1 MKLGKLEVADNSQEL
16 TKRRDLNTKVLSGE
30 ISYRDSFASMLKSVK
45 LPFPKCA
52 ELLRDSKLLPPVFL
66 VAKLIHRH
74 WS

>member
-1 MKLGKLEVADNSQEL
+1 MGHDL
-16 TKRRDLNTKVLSGE
+16 TKRRDLNTKVLTGE

-52 ELLRDSKLLPPVFL
+52 ELLRDSKLLPPCFDV
-66 VAKLIHRH
+66 KLNVRH